1 MRPAAAVSLAGVIDL
16 VRGHELWLGNGA
28 VSRFLGGSPE
38 ERPEPY
44 RAGSPAAILPIGVP
58 QVLVHGLS
66 DTVVP
71 PSMSSDYLK
80 LGCGLGDD
88 VSYVPLKGL
97 GHRELIDP
105 ACESWPV
112 IAQHL
117 EGLISL

>member
-1 MRPAAAVSLAGVIDL
+1 
-16 VRGHELWLGNGA
+16 
-28 VSRFLGGSPE
+28 
-38 ERPEPY
+38 
-44 RAGSPAAILPIGVP
+44 
-58 QVLVHGLS
+58 
-66 DTVVP
+66 
-71 PSMSSDYLK
+71 MSSDYLK